1 MQHLIAYPLSV
12 IYYLLLGC
20 TLLVFHPIQWV
31 CFNLFGYK
39 AHKKSVDALNF
50 FWIVNTYVLGTRY
63 KVYNLHTIPEGAPL
77 IIVSNHQ
84 SMFDIAT
91 FGWFMRHVHP
101 KYISK
106 IELGRGI
113 PSISYNLKHGGSVLI
128 ERSNPKQSLSAIKKM
143 AQYIET
149 NKRAAVIFPE
159 GTRSKD
165 GNPGLFAENGLK
177 ILCKYAPSAYVVP
190 VTINNSWK
198 LTRWNYCPL
207 GTGNCIEL
215 TIHRPFPVKD
225 LPFPEIF
232 ERTKKDIIQGIHSG
246 IEN

>member
-1 MQHLIAYPLSV
+1 MKRLIAYPLSV

-20 TLLVFHPIQWV
+20 TLLIFHPIQWV
-31 CFNLFGYK
+31 CFNLFGYQ

-63 KVYNLHTIPEGAPL
+63 KVYNRQKLQEGVPL

-91 FGWFMRHVHP
+91 FGWFMRKVHP

-106 IELGRGI
+106 IELGKGI

-128 ERSNPKQSLSAIKKM
+128 ERSNAKQSLSAIREM

-165 GNPGLFAENGLK
+165 GKPGQFAENGLK
-177 ILCKYAPSAYVVP
+177 ILCKYAPSAYIVP

-207 GTGNCIEL
+207 GIGNSIEL
-215 TIHRPFPVKD
+215 TIHNPFPVKD
-225 LPFPEIF
+225 MPFPEIF
-232 ERTKKDIIQGIHSG
+232 ERTKQEIVKSIY
-246 IEN
+246 

>member
-1 MQHLIAYPLSV
+1 MQKLIAYPLSV

-20 TLLVFHPIQWV
+20 TLLIFHPIQWI
-31 CFNLFGYK
+31 CFNLFGYT

-63 KVYNLHTIPEGAPL
+63 KVYNRQKLPEGVPL

-84 SMFDIAT
+84 SMFDIAV
-91 FGWFMRHVHP
+91 FGWFMRKVHP

-106 IELGRGI
+106 IELGKGI

-128 ERSNPKQSLSAIKKM
+128 ERSNPKQSLSAIKEM

-165 GNPGLFAENGLK
+165 GKPGQFAENGLK
-177 ILCKYAPSAYVVP
+177 ILCKYAPSAYIVP

-198 LTRWNYCPL
+198 LTQWNYCPL
-207 GTGNCIEL
+207 GTGNSIEL
-215 TIHRPFPVKD
+215 TIHNPFPVKD
-225 LPFPEIF
+225 IPFSEIF
-232 ERTKKDIIQGIHSG
+232 ERTKQDIVKAIHSC
-246 IEN
+246 